1 MRITLEVN
9 GSRHEVDVDP
19 GRPLLSVLHEELEL
33 SGPKYGCGE
42 SECGACTVLI
52 DGRSVHSCVTP
63 VSAATNAAVTTIEGL
78 AAPGGKLHALQEA
91 FMQEDAL
98 QCGYCTAG
106 MIMAA
111 ASLLNATPKPSRD
124 EIVRAMDGNVCRC
137 GTYPRIVRAIQRAAG
152 ELPEPVSPT
161 FREVQP

>member
-1 MRITLEVN
+1 MRIALEVN
-9 GSRHEVDVDP
+9 GTHHELDVDP
-19 GRPLLSVLHEELEL
+19 GRSLLSVLHEELEL

-52 DGRSVHSCVTP
+52 DGRSVHACVTP
-63 VSAATNAAVTTIEGL
+63 VSAAINAPVTTIEGL
-78 AAPGGKLHALQEA
+78 ATDGRLHALQSA
-91 FMQEDAL
+91 FLQEDAL
-98 QCGYCTAG
+98 QCGYCTGG
-106 MIMAA
+106 MILAA

-152 ELPEPVSPT
+152 EWPEPRTDTV
-161 FREVQP
+161 REAHP

>member
-1 MRITLEVN
+1 MRIALDVN
-9 GSRHEVDVDP
+9 GKHHEVDVDP
-19 GRPLLSVLHEELEL
+19 ARPLLSVLHEELAL

-63 VSAATNAAVTTIEGL
+63 VSAAINGRITTIEGL
-78 AAPGGKLHALQEA
+78 ADDGRLHPLQTA
-91 FMQEDAL
+91 FMEEDAL

-106 MIMAA
+106 MILAA
-111 ASLLNATPKPSRD
+111 ASLLDATPKPSRD
-124 EIVRAMDGNVCRC
+124 EIVRAMEGNVCRC

-152 ELPEPVSPT
+152 ELPEPASQT

>member
-1 MRITLEVN
+1 MRIALDVN
-9 GSRHEVDVDP
+9 GKHHEVDVDP
-19 GRPLLSVLHEELEL
+19 GQPLLSVLHEELEL

-63 VSAATNAAVTTIEGL
+63 VSAAVNAQVTTIEGL
-78 AAPGGKLHALQEA
+78 AADGRLHPLQSA
-91 FMQEDAL
+91 FMEEDAL

-106 MIMAA
+106 MILAA

-124 EIVRAMDGNVCRC
+124 EIARAMEGNVCRC

-152 ELPEPVSPT
+152 ELPEPATQT
-161 FREVQP
+161 FREVRR

>member
-1 MRITLEVN
+1 MRIALDVN
-9 GSRHEVDVDP
+9 GKHHEVDVDP
-19 GRPLLSVLHEELEL
+19 GRPLLSVLHEDLEL

-63 VSAATNAAVTTIEGL
+63 VSAAINAQVTTIEGL
-78 AAPGGKLHALQEA
+78 AGPEGKLHALQEA
-91 FMQEDAL
+91 FLQEDAL
-98 QCGYCTAG
+98 QCGYCTGG

-111 ASLLNATPKPSRD
+111 VSLLSSTPKPSRD
-124 EIVRAMDGNVCRC
+124 EILRAMEGNVCRC

-152 ELPEPVSPT
+152 ERPAPAMQT